1 MKTAI
6 VLCLLITICGL
17 LVTVAKADNGNQS
30 QQEFDVMKAYSDI
43 GLRKTELIVTNFG
56 ELIKLEVSMAYT
68 YLNIRNIFNTRV
80 ITELNKTRAA
90 ADAAIAKGKD
100 AGHCYWYAV
109 TIFEGVQNNL
119 ERQFLSC
126 KDTNVEGYVNTLN
139 MFDKFLKEA
148 NTIIAYILLDYI
160 ACQNKMS
167 DAEFCNKDKIER
179 CVLHVEAFVNK
190 YYPMYRK
197 IISGQVLAN
206 TMLCLRKHFEEGTK
220 RVTEIGFI
228 DQCVKGME

>member
-30 QQEFDVMKAYSDI
+30 QQEFDVMKAYSDM
-43 GLRKTELIVTNFG
+43 GLNKAKLIVTNFA
-56 ELIKLEVSMAYT
+56 ELIKLQASMTYI
-68 YLNIRNIFNTRV
+68 YLNIRKIFNARV

-109 TIFEGVQNNL
+109 TIFEGVQKNL

-126 KDTNVEGYVNTLN
+126 KNTNIEKYMNTLVV
-139 MFDKFLKEA
+139 FDKFLKES
-148 NTIIAYILLDYI
+148 NTIMEYILLDYI
-160 ACQNKMS
+160 ACKNKKS
-167 DAEFCNKDKIER
+167 DAYFCNKDRIEK
-179 CVLHVEAFVNK
+179 CVVYVETFVTN
-190 YYPMYRK
+190 YYPMYCK
-197 IISGQVLAN
+197 IISSQVLAN

-228 DQCVKGME
+228 DQCLKDAE